1 VTPPKTLFQKTR
13 SEASKIQ
20 KTIYSAR
27 IIPPMPRVRGY
38 RVLSN
43 ASVKSPPSPPTSS
56 CGTRVIVKAISY
68 RRPSASSLAAPA
80 SALSHPPF
88 TPVLPTKKPLAAP
101 GSPPTSPTPQDSRQP
116 PTPSKKDPM
125 AALFMP
131 KHRTHSQLPRQS
143 LSRPV
148 I

>member
-13 SEASKIQ
+13 TEASKIQ

-27 IIPPMPRVRGY
+27 IIPPMPRVREY

-56 CGTRVIVKAISY
+56 SGTRVTVKSISY

-88 TPVLPTKKPLAAP
+88 TKKPLAAP
-101 GSPPTSPTPQDSRQP
+101 GSPPTSPTLQDSRQP

-143 LSRPV
+143 LSRALSSR
-148 I
+148 